1 MVPKDS
7 KAKPVKDAKVTGSDK
22 KAEVVASVTPVVAD
36 STPKADEPTLP
47 ADDDVA
53 LPEGVEIV
61 PVEGVEPPVVATQV
75 SMESVPKVVA
85 KKVIKKKKP
94 VAEVASES
102 VPEPQPVFEPAVEA
116 TPEVAPLAA
125 EVKPVE
131 EVAAAPVKIV
141 EPKKP
146 SKKRSPGR
154 PKAGPLDA
162 PKVAE
167 EPKIVEKGLEEPAL
181 DTAVAT
187 VAEAAPTAVATVKT
201 KAKKLAAKV
210 TPAAVSSFGR
220 PNADSLSRKTS
231 APVVKSTTRA
241 RDEVRPS
248 GFTGAGGAN
257 WILLPI
263 VGLAAVGA
271 LVVMVVSGS
280 NLVDLPTRFE
290 TAGWDTW
297 SAMLATIILYYYVRG
312 VAASAIAYGEARL
325 GDHRPVPRKHWFSVA
340 INNIGSAQT
349 LDYLG
354 LILQSLPIF
363 GVVALVWYGQSLSSG
378 IDPWFAAAVLTL
390 AFSYLVYMSIIL
402 AVSWRLAASALV
414 LGRVNPFKALLLGIG
429 FSLKHF
435 ELVVVGVWAIF
446 IESLSLVV
454 PLALVAATLIF
465 AVNSQ
470 LWLLAAGVVPLTI
483 LAALLEGAYSGAWWQ
498 RVYRRLVRHEKLYQA
513 LDLLS
518 ARSAEKTRPGAA
530 AIFWILLIAIAGV
543 VAAWPWL
550 P

>member
-1 MVPKDS
+1 MVPKES
-7 KAKPVKDAKVTGSDK
+7 KTKPAKDVKAAESDK
-22 KAEVVASVTPVVAD
+22 KVEAVASVAPVMAD
-36 STPKADEPTLP
+36 PAPTSDEPVP
-47 ADDDVA
+47 AADDDVA

-61 PVEGVEPPVVATQV
+61 PIKGVEPPVVATKV
-75 SMESVPKVVA
+75 NVKSVPKVTVVA
-85 KKVIKKKKP
+85 VDPKP
-94 VAEVASES
+94 V
-102 VPEPQPVFEPAVEA
+102 VEA
-116 TPEVAPLAA
+116 TPVVEPDVEVKPAVEVKPLVEVKPAV

-131 EVAAAPVKIV
+131 EVVAPPVVPQPVQVV

-162 PKVAE
+162 PAVVAE
-167 EPKIVEKGLEEPAL
+167 ITPVAEVAPAEA
-181 DTAVAT
+181 TVPAPSEVAPVAVA
-187 VAEAAPTAVATVKT
+187 PVKT
-201 KAKKLAAKV
+201 KAKKLATKV
-210 TPAAVSSFGR
+210 TPAAISSFGR

-231 APVVKSTTRA
+231 APVVKTTTRA

-248 GFTGAGGAN
+248 GFTGAGAAN

-271 LVVMVVSGS
+271 LIVMVVSGS

-290 TAGWDTW
+290 TAGWSTW
-297 SAMLATIILYYYVRG
+297 SAMLATVILYYYVRG
-312 VAASAIAYGEARL
+312 AAASAIAYGEARL

-354 LILQSLPIF
+354 LTLQALPIA
-363 GVVALVWYGQSLSSG
+363 GIVALVWYGHSLSSG
-378 IDPWFAAAVLTL
+378 LDPWFAATVLTL
-390 AFSYLVYMSIIL
+390 AFSYLVYMSL
-402 AVSWRLAASALV
+402 VFAVSWRLAASALV

-435 ELVVVGVWAIF
+435 ELVIVGVWAIF

-465 AVNSQ
+465 ATSSQ
-470 LWLLAAGVVPLTI
+470 LWLLAAGVLPLTI

-498 RVYRRLVRHEKLYQA
+498 RVYRRLVRHDKLYQA

-530 AIFWILLIAIAGV
+530 AIFWILLVAIAGV
-543 VAAWPWL
+543 VGAWPWL